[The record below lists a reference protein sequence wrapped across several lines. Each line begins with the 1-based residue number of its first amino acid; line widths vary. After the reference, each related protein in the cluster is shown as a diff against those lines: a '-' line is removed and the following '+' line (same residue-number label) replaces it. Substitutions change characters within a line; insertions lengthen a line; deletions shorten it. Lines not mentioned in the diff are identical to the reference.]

1 MPSAEKIANKYQ
13 LTTTE
18 NFAYLREQ
26 GLKYL
31 QELSGKLWSDHN
43 LHDPGITILEVLC
56 YALMDLGYRSN
67 FDMKDLVTEK
77 DGTAVRDSFHT
88 AKNIFTTKPVTIN
101 DYRKL
106 LIDIPGVRNAWLFVQ
121 DTQKIP
127 FDEGIHLYAYCKES
141 SLIYESQITSI
152 NLNDQ
157 DHVRHNERVYIK
169 GIYSVKLELDEH
181 PLYGDLNSSIVSVKI
196 VRGELAGYQL
206 EASFPDWVA
215 KDQNNKEVVS
225 MFQAT
230 KIDDLKIELVNDTK
244 LLLKDFLAIKR
255 SQFQTKWTIKYG
267 SEERVLNKVTIKVN
281 KAPAAANGLVKAESL
296 QNTVNDNN
304 ASVGF
309 EALKRYRQRPDEIFK
324 IFSIVRHRLMEC
336 RNLCEDFLYSMNMV
350 DTEDLVIC
358 TDMDVNTNAD
368 LESIQAQAYALI
380 ENYLLPPV
388 QFSTLKDLLD
398 KDVPVEDIFNGPQL
412 QHGFLTDDAVK
423 TADLR
428 FEYYTSDIISLL
440 MDINGVQN
448 VRNFQFNV
456 YENNVKRRVQPD
468 DWRIVVS
475 ANHKLRLNREKCKF
489 LFFKNGLP
497 LNANFTESV
506 NKLRLM
512 QTLQRSS

>member
-1 MPSAEKIANKYQ
+1 
-13 LTTTE
+13 
-18 NFAYLREQ
+18 
-26 GLKYL
+26 
-31 QELSGKLWSDHN
+31 
-43 LHDPGITILEVLC
+43 
-56 YALMDLGYRSN
+56 
-67 FDMKDLVTEK
+67 
-77 DGTAVRDSFHT
+77 
-88 AKNIFTTKPVTIN
+88 
-101 DYRKL
+101 
-106 LIDIPGVRNAWLFVQ
+106 
-121 DTQKIP
+121 
-127 FDEGIHLYAYCKES
+127 
-141 SLIYESQITSI
+141 
-152 NLNDQ
+152 
-157 DHVRHNERVYIK
+157 
-169 GIYSVKLELDEH
+169 
-181 PLYGDLNSSIVSVKI
+181 
-196 VRGELAGYQL
+196 
-206 EASFPDWVA
+206 
-215 KDQNNKEVVS
+215 

-412 QHGFLTDDAVK
+412 QHGF
-423 TADLR
+423 
-428 FEYYTSDIISLL
+428 
-440 MDINGVQN
+440 
-448 VRNFQFNV
+448 
-456 YENNVKRRVQPD
+456 
-468 DWRIVVS
+468 
-475 ANHKLRLNREKCKF
+475 
-489 LFFKNGLP
+489 
-497 LNANFTESV
+497 
-506 NKLRLM
+506 
-512 QTLQRSS
+512 